1 MKVLL
6 VEDEKPAA
14 QKMTRLLKQTTP
26 DADLVAI
33 TETVE
38 ETVNWLQE
46 RGEPDLILMD
56 IHLDDGLCFEIFDT
70 VKVTAPVIFTTAYDE
85 YAIRAFKVN
94 SIDYLLKPV
103 NEEELRKA
111 LDKYRAIHEKYH
123 YGQAGYRHLFQ
134 EFSAAYKSRFL
145 LKIGSRYK
153 SVSVNQ
159 IKYIF
164 SSEGNVFLQKIDGQ
178 AFALE
183 FSLDHVQKLLDPAD
197 FFRINRNCLIHIDAV
212 EEMVAYSSS
221 RLQLHVKEEK
231 PQEMFVV
238 SRDRVPEFKRW
249 MDR

>member
-1 MKVLL
+1 MNVLL

-14 QKMTRLLKQTTP
+14 QKMTRLLKQTAP

-103 NEEELRKA
+103 NQKDLEKA
-111 LDKYRAIHEKYH
+111 LSKYRAIHEKH
-123 YGQAGYRHLFQ
+123 NHGQAEYQHLLQ
-134 EFSAAYKSRFL
+134 EFSPAYKSRFL
-145 LKIGSRYK
+145 LKIGNRYK

-164 SSEGNVFLQKIDGQ
+164 SREGNVFLQSIDGQ

-183 FSLDHVQKLLDPAD
+183 FSLDHVQKLLDPSE
-197 FFRINRNCLIHIDAV
+197 FFRINRNCLIHINSV
-212 EEMVAYSSS
+212 EEMIAYSSS
-221 RLQLHVKEEK
+221 RLQLRITDEK

>member
-14 QKMTRLLKQTTP
+14 KKMARLLEQTAP
-26 DADLVAI
+26 DAELLTT

-46 RGEPDLILMD
+46 HQEPDLILMD

-70 VKVTAPVIFTTAYDE
+70 VKISSPVIFTTAYDE

-103 NEEELRKA
+103 NEDDLQKA
-111 LDKYRAIHEKYH
+111 LTKYRAIHEKYNH
-123 YGQAGYRHLFQ
+123 GQAGYQHLLQ
-134 EFSAAYKSRFL
+134 ELSPAYKSRFL

-153 SVSVNQ
+153 SISVNH
-159 IKYIF
+159 IKYVF
-164 SSEGNVFLQKIDGQ
+164 SSEGNVFLQSIEGQ

-183 FSLDHVQKLLDPAD
+183 FSLDQVQRLLDPA
-197 FFRINRNCLIHIDAV
+197 FFYRINRNCLIRIDAV
-212 EEMVAYSSS
+212 EEMVSYSSS
-221 RLQLHVKEEK
+221 RLQLHITDEK